1 MSSNDPNE
9 YLKFLIQQQQ
19 QAQRQQAQGG
29 AADRRQPGAVP
40 SADLGNLVAEYLRAS
55 SASTSGNGTTA
66 TPFASLMSSASPPAP
81 NNVDS
86 VQQQQQQLLAS
97 AKLLSSVNPSL
108 AAAAVE
114 HAMALV
120 QPALQQQQGIPPH
133 LHQHG
138 TQVSLRSYWH
148 RTRLVGCVSPVF
160 LSSLHSISSH

>member
-29 AADRRQPGAVP
+29 AAVRHQPGAVP
-40 SADLGNLVAEYLRAS
+40 SADLGNLVAGYLRAS

-66 TPFASLMSSASPPAP
+66 TGPSPFASLMSSASSPAP

-97 AKLLSSVNPSL
+97 AKLLSSVNISAAGSPTAAGDSTAFASAWDSGKASKLLASNSISWLCFISL
-108 AAAAVE
+108 
-114 HAMALV
+114 LT
-120 QPALQQQQGIPPH
+120 L
-133 LHQHG
+133 
-138 TQVSLRSYWH
+138 
-148 RTRLVGCVSPVF
+148 